1 MVSISRVKTKRD
13 LNSFI
18 KFPEQLYA
26 NHPLWVPPLRM
37 DEKNTLKRSAPAF
50 KHCEAEYFL
59 AYKEGKVAGRVA
71 AIINHLANK
80 DWNDT
85 VVRFGWIDFID
96 DYEVSSA
103 LIKAVLEWGKSKGM
117 TKIKGPLGFSDMD
130 KEGLLVEGYE
140 NLPSITCI
148 YNYPYYVT
156 HLEKMGFVKDAD
168 WIQDIIDVPEQ
179 LPEKLARF
187 EDVIKERYGYKVMY
201 PKRNSEYRKRGLEIF
216 DVMNS
221 SFTNLYEYSRLND
234 EQIKDYVNQYLPFVD
249 RDLICILLDEK
260 DEIIGFA
267 VTIPSLSQAFR
278 KAKGKL
284 FPFGF
289 IHILKA
295 LKGDDGLLEALMI
308 GIKPEHQGK
317 GLNAVIFSHVFRG
330 AKKYGMKK
338 MVTNPRL
345 ETNSRA
351 FRIFDYFN
359 PQLYMRR
366 RCYKADLSTIEQT
379 LSTSSS
385 EM

>member
-1 MVSISRVKTKRD
+1 MVTVSTVKTKKE
-13 LNSFI
+13 LESFI
-18 KFPEQLYA
+18 RFPEELYK

-37 DEKNTLKRSAPAF
+37 DERNTLKKSAPAF
-50 KHCEAEYFL
+50 RHCDAEYFL
-59 AYKEGKVAGRVA
+59 AYKDGKIAGRVA
-71 AIINHLANK
+71 AIINHVANT
-80 DWNDT
+80 DWKEK

-96 DYEVSSA
+96 DYEVSAA
-103 LIKAVLEWGKSKGM
+103 LIKAVVDWGKEREM
-117 TKIKGPLGFSDMD
+117 EYIKGPLGFSDMD

-156 HLEKMGFVKDAD
+156 HLERMGFVKDAD
-168 WIQDIIDVPEQ
+168 WVQDIIDIPDQ

-187 EDVIKERYGYKVMY
+187 EAVVKERYGYKVMY

-249 RDLICILLDEK
+249 RDLTCILLDEK
-260 DEIIGFA
+260 DDVIGFA
-267 VTIPSLSQAFR
+267 VTIPSLSKAFR
-278 KAKGKL
+278 KAGGKL

-289 IHILKA
+289 IHILRG
-295 LKGDDGLLEALMI
+295 LKGDGLLEALMI
-308 GIKPEHQGK
+308 GVKPEHQGK
-317 GLNAVIFSHVFRG
+317 GLNSIIFSHVFKG

-345 ETNSRA
+345 ETNSRV

-366 RCYKADLSTIEQT
+366 RCYKANLSTVEQT
-379 LSTSSS
+379 ISTSSS
-385 EM
+385 QM